1 MASLW
6 EETWKHPAFPPL
18 DGDADTDV
26 LIIGGGMAGIL
37 CAYRL
42 HQAGVPYLLAEAES
56 IGNGTTK
63 NTTAKLTSQHGLN
76 G

>member
-6 EETWKHPAFPPL
+6 EETWKPPAFPPL
-18 DGDADTDV
+18 DGDAATDV

-42 HQAGVPYLLAEAES
+42 HRAGVPYLLAEAET
-56 IGNGTTK
+56 IGSGTTK
-63 NTTAKLTSQHGLN
+63 IPPPNLQASMG
-76 G
+76 